1 MRDETARRYVE
12 AVAGHWRD
20 HGYGPSIRDIAA
32 RLGVKSP
39 GSVHLTV
46 RKLIEAGSLTH
57 EPGRPRTIRVPE
69 RRRRRR

>member
-1 MRDETARRYVE
+1 MRDETATRYVE

-20 HGYGPSIRDIAA
+20 HGYGPSIRDIAS

-39 GSVHLTV
+39 GSVHLTI

-57 EPGRPRTIRVPE
+57 EPGRPRTIRVA
-69 RRRRRR
+69 RRRR

>member
-1 MRDETARRYVE
+1 MRDETATRYVE

-20 HGYGPSIRDIAA
+20 HGYGPSIRDIAS

-57 EPGRPRTIRVPE
+57 EPGRPRTIRVAPT
-69 RRRRRR
+69 RRRRR